1 MNYYIEGNSILFYLF
16 QRMNFILLRS
26 FLYTFCILTF
36 LFSERALSLTEET
49 PITKVVFQF
58 LPASTDSAKKWN
70 AGFQDIFEN
79 NLKPTSNRKF
89 VISTFLQILP
99 IDVAIDG
106 DTLFADTRESFFVE
120 DLEELRVVMLD
131 KQLFSSV
138 EYDVQKSSE
147 FEQVAF
153 VTFVDRA
160 TSTLQSTFS
169 NGGGISVGS
178 LQLTDNDFSIF
189 NTSLNAR
196 YSYRTENDIGSDVN
210 YSITQDNLLSLPLR
224 FTLDGSINTI
234 KNSQT
239 FQLMKPLF
247 HRYERWSFG
256 VMYQNE
262 SGSDFIFQENTPLLN
277 SVSLQRGT
285 VWGTWNYPESDQFLV
300 TLLYSNEN
308 IQRGSPQFQQAFDNT
323 ARFLVGVSS
332 LKKNLVSASIVHP
345 SLHSFVTEGG
355 WGTATLGRV
364 FAPNDRSM
372 NYIGGQAERTVVKK
386 GLYIHGRVTAGS
398 GFDSR
403 AVALNTYQDFY
414 GLLYGAISDN
424 FMVVS
429 RLHQQKVWNW
439 NSQFRQLIL
448 DNESGLRGYQANQ
461 LVGENRAIFNLEMR
475 YIPQF
480 SLGFLTANPTFFYD
494 GGTVFNAVV
503 ADAKF
508 YHSVGAG
515 LRFHSTTESA
525 ERPLFRIDGVYNFF
539 TKSLGVQFSVDD
551 IFRFPTA
558 KVHLP
563 TVYGLQNDLE

>member
-1 MNYYIEGNSILFYLF
+1 
-16 QRMNFILLRS
+16 MNFILLHTLICS
-26 FLYTFCILTF
+26 IFVLNFFVAELA
-36 LFSERALSLTEET
+36 FSKNEQI
-49 PITKVVFQF
+49 PITKVIFHF
-58 LPASTDSAKKWN
+58 LPASSDSSQKWN

-79 NLKPTSNRKF
+79 NLKPTSNRKLVF
-89 VISTFLQILP
+89 STFLQILP
-99 IDVAIDG
+99 IEVAIDG
-106 DTLFADTRESFFVE
+106 DTLFADTRESFYLE

-131 KQLFSSV
+131 KKLFSSV
-138 EYDVQKSSE
+138 EFEVQKSSE
-147 FEQVAF
+147 FEQVAM

-160 TSTLQSTFS
+160 TSTIQSTFS

-178 LQLTDNDFSIF
+178 FQFSDNDFSVF
-189 NTSLNAR
+189 NTSLNGK
-196 YSYRTENDIGSDVN
+196 YSYRTENNIGSQVN
-210 YSITQDNLLSLPLR
+210 YSLTQDNVVTLPLR
-224 FTLDGSINTI
+224 LSIDGSINSI

-262 SGSDFIFQENTPLLN
+262 SGSDFVFQENTPILN

-355 WGTATLGRV
+355 WGTAVLGRV

-386 GLYIHGRVTAGS
+386 GLYLHGRVSAGS

-403 AVALNTYQDFY
+403 ATASNTYQDFY

-448 DNESGLRGYQANQ
+448 DNESGLRGYQANK
-461 LVGENRAIFNLEMR
+461 LVGENRAIFNLELR

-525 ERPLFRIDGVYNFF
+525 ERPLFRIDGVYNFY